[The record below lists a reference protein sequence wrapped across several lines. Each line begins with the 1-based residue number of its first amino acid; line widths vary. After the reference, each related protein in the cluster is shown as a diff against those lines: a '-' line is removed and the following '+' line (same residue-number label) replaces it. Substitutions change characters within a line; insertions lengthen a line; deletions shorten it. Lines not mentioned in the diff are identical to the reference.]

1 VETQSTAGEKKSF
14 FQNDR
19 LLVYSMLAF
28 YGLCILSCIAV
39 IFGGLVRTN
48 KKMAANATSTASI
61 NATEQA
67 MGTATALARAA
78 DQDTYEFIE
87 RFDQVSGRWFVGYY
101 EKYISD
107 ARIAIKDGVYIWDVA
122 KSKDYTLSTDFYKGN
137 KLKDFDVYVDM
148 KFVESSKL
156 GAVCSGFFFR
166 KPSQDWID
174 GAYIFT
180 VCNDSHYEIQFYNEN
195 GWKTI
200 TYSEYMNMVH
210 RSDWNRIEISARGE
224 HFEFII
230 NNSTVFEMT
239 DDRLKVGGLGIFIDM
254 DKDNSAE
261 IWFDNFG
268 YQSR

>member
-28 YGLCILSCIAV
+28 YGLCILGCIVV
-39 IFGGLVRTN
+39 IFGGLVRKN
-48 KKMAANATSTASI
+48 KTMAADATSTAAI

-67 MGTATALARAA
+67 MGTATAFARTA
-78 DQDTYEFIE
+78 DQNTYEFIE
-87 RFDQVSGRWFVGYY
+87 RFDQVSGRWFTGVY
-101 EKYISD
+101 EKRFSD
-107 ARIAIKDGVYIWDVA
+107 ARITVKEGAYIWDIA
-122 KSKDYTLSTDFYKGN
+122 RSKDFTLSTDFYKGN
-137 KLKDFDVYVDM
+137 KLKDFDVYMDM

-166 KPSQDWID
+166 KPSQAWTN
-174 GAYIFT
+174 GVYSFT
-180 VCNDSHYEIQFYNEN
+180 ICNDSHYEIQFYNEN
-195 GWKTI
+195 GWQVI
-200 TYSEYMNMVH
+200 TYSEYINMIH
-210 RSDWNRIEISARGE
+210 RSDWNRLGISARGE
-224 HFEFII
+224 HFEFTI
-230 NNSTVFEMT
+230 NNATVFEMT
-239 DDRLKVGGLGIFIDM
+239 DDRLKQGSLGIFIDI